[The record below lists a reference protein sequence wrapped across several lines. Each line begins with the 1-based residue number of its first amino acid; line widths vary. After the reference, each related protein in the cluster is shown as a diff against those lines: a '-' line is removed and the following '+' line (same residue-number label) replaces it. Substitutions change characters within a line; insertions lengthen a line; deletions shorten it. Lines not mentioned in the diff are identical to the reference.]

1 MKIRLLILIFLS
13 LVHTGCIKTM
23 ATEEE
28 ISIPTNYHDRN
39 FGASARDLLTSEAFT
54 TLKVEIQYMEGFKP
68 DLGAIVQME
77 KFLKKHLH
85 KPGGITIVTRQIE
98 RASDERL
105 TREEVMQIERANR
118 QFYSYGDVLT
128 LYFLYTNGEYAD
140 PKILG
145 EAYRNTSA
153 VIYGK
158 AIQQNTGKVGKPNRT
173 KLEATILL
181 HETGHLLG
189 LVNKGSAAQSEH
201 VDGRHASHCSNKDCL
216 MYWSNGL
223 QDKFGHL
230 VRGDIPE
237 LDDDCLNDLKRNGGK

>member
-1 MKIRLLILIFLS
+1 MKIMLFILMLLS

-28 ISIPTNYHDRN
+28 KSIPTNYHDRN
-39 FGASARDLLTSEAFT
+39 FGASARDLLSSETFT

-68 DLGAIVQME
+68 DLGAIVQLE

-85 KPGGITIVTRQIE
+85 KPGGITIVTKEIE
-98 RASDERL
+98 VDAKERL
-105 TREEVMQIERANR
+105 TRDEVMQLEREHR
-118 QFYSYGDVLT
+118 QFYSYDDVLA
-128 LYFLYTNGEYAD
+128 LYFLFTDGEYVN

-181 HETGHLLG
+181 HEIGHLLG
-189 LVNKGSAAQSEH
+189 LVNKGSAARSEH
-201 VDGRHASHCSNKDCL
+201 VDERHASHCTNKECL

-230 VRGDIPE
+230 VRGDIPN
-237 LDDDCLNDLKRNGGK
+237 LDAACLEDLKKNGGK

>member
-13 LVHTGCIKTM
+13 LMHTGCIKTM

-28 ISIPTNYHDRN
+28 KSIPTNYHDQN
-39 FGASARDLLTSEAFT
+39 FGSSAHDLLSSETFT
-54 TLKVEIQYMEGFKP
+54 ALKVEIQYMEGFKP
-68 DLGAIVQME
+68 DLGAIVQLE

-85 KPGGITIVTRQIE
+85 KPGGITIVTKEIE
-98 RASDERL
+98 AASVETL
-105 TREEVMQIERANR
+105 TREDVIRIERENR
-118 QFYSYGDVLT
+118 QFYSYGEVLT
-128 LYFLYTNGEYAD
+128 LYFLYTNGDYIN

-158 AIQQNTGKVGKPNRT
+158 TILQNTGKVGKPNRT
-173 KLEATILL
+173 KLESTILL

-189 LVNKGSAAQSEH
+189 LVNKGSSVQSEH
-201 VDGRHASHCSNKDCL
+201 VDGRHASHCSNKECL

-223 QDKFGHL
+223 EDKFGHL
-230 VRGDIPE
+230 LRGAIPE
-237 LDDDCLNDLKRNGGK
+237 LDADCLEDLKKNGGR

>member
-1 MKIRLLILIFLS
+1 MKIRLLILMILS
-13 LVHTGCIKTM
+13 LIHSGCIKTM
-23 ATEEE
+23 ASEEE
-28 ISIPTNYHDRN
+28 KGIPTNYHDRN
-39 FGASARDLLTSEAFT
+39 FGASAQDLLQGESFT
-54 TLKVEIQYMEGFKP
+54 TLRVEIQYMEGFKP
-68 DLGAIVQME
+68 DLGAIVQLE

-85 KPGGITIVTRQIE
+85 KPGGITIVTKQIE
-98 RASDERL
+98 AVASERL
-105 TREEVMQIERANR
+105 TREDVLRIERENR
-118 QFYSYGDVLT
+118 QFYTYGDVLAV
-128 LYFLYTNGEYAD
+128 YFLFTNGEYVN

-173 KLEATILL
+173 KLESTILL

-201 VDGRHASHCSNKDCL
+201 VDERHASHCSNKDCL

-230 VRGDIPE
+230 VRGAIPE
-237 LDDDCLNDLKRNGGK
+237 LDAHCLEDLKRNGGK